1 MPPATPPRLTRR
13 STQLACAGGA
23 QRRWPNLVA
32 VAVAVASRRLALAV
46 GVLAAVPAAGLPAGL
61 RVESKVEARVA
72 GTQVSAV
79 EAPGVAAT
87 DPQRLA
93 ADSLLESRLRAG
105 GLLRWELGGVW
116 LQALQLD
123 LQADLFAA
131 PVRYTAQDGS
141 DDAAEAADRN
151 LARLRADHLLGA
163 DRGATAEGSLLL
175 RQLAVSAEGRFFHVS
190 AGRQVS
196 RWGLGLLAQSGD
208 DEPFQFGLKRRG
220 AVVDRAQ
227 VALLPAGLPGDG
239 SLLAV
244 APLALVFAADRVV
257 EDDLATRAA
266 GDDARQLVAA
276 MVLRYP
282 QLKVGAYGVR
292 RWQRDE
298 RALGLNVWVGDA
310 FAAWHGKVMGL
321 RASLATEW
329 LMIRGDTNYFRTPS
343 SPARLDVEQAGGLLR
358 LRLEGRDFGVQLD
371 GGYASGDDR
380 PFDEAITNFKLARDM
395 RVGIVLFGE
404 LWRRQSANI
413 VHNLG
418 DVRYTGQ
425 APAGAERFASGGSAT
440 GALWHA
446 QTLRARVGN
455 LTLLGGFLVAQGTTK
470 LVDPHR
476 TGLAGGSPKGPR
488 GGAASDE
495 LGVEFDAA
503 AQLDQP
509 LPAGLALRAR
519 IDFGVAF
526 PGAAFAG
533 ADGSAAAAVGAAIGQ
548 LALRGSW

>member
-1 MPPATPPRLTRR
+1 MPPPSPPRLPRR
-13 STQLACAGGA
+13 SSQPAHTGCAP
-23 QRRWPNLVA
+23 RRWPLPLA
-32 VAVAVASRRLALAV
+32 VAPRLFTLILGFVAAAPAVA
-46 GVLAAVPAAGLPAGL
+46 LPGAL

-72 GTQVSAV
+72 GTTVSAV
-79 EAPGVAAT
+79 EAPGVAAS
-87 DPQRLA
+87 DPQRLG
-93 ADSLLESRLRAG
+93 ADRLIESRLRAG
-105 GLLRWELGGVW
+105 GLLRWELGGEW

-131 PVRYTAQDGS
+131 PLQYQVQGTS
-141 DDAAEAADRN
+141 DNAATADRN
-151 LARLRADHLLGA
+151 LARLSADHWLGA
-163 DRGATAEGSLLL
+163 ERGATAEGSLLL
-175 RQLAVSAEGRFFHVS
+175 RQLALSAEGRFFRVS

-196 RWGLGLLAQSGD
+196 RWGLGLLAQAGD
-208 DEPFQFGLKRRG
+208 DEPYQFGLKRRG

-227 VALLPAGLPGDG
+227 VALLPAGIPGDG

-257 EDDLATRAA
+257 EDDLANRAA
-266 GDDARQLVAA
+266 GDDARQMVAA
-276 MVLRYP
+276 LVLRYP
-282 QLKVGAYGVR
+282 QLEVGAYGVR
-292 RWQRDE
+292 RWQRDS
-298 RALGLNVWVGDA
+298 RDLGLDVWVGDA
-310 FAAWHGKVMGL
+310 FAAWHGKFMGQ

-343 SPARLDVEQAGGLLR
+343 SPARLNVEQAGGLLR
-358 LRLEGRDFGVQLD
+358 LRIEGRDFGVQLD

-380 PFDEAITNFKLARDM
+380 PFDEAVTNFKLARDL
-395 RVGIVLFGE
+395 RVGLVLFGE

-413 VHNLG
+413 VYNLG
-418 DVRYTGQ
+418 DVRFSGQ

-455 LTLLGGFLVAQGTTK
+455 LTLLGGFLVAQGTRK

-503 AQLDQP
+503 AQFDQP
-509 LPAGLALRAR
+509 LTAGLSLRAR

-548 LALRGSW
+548 VALRGSW